1 VALAGKQPVPHKK
14 FSHKESD
21 KPAIFITGAT
31 HARELISTTLNYFEL
46 L

>member
-1 VALAGKQPVPHKK
+1 VAVSGKQPTPARKINHKV
-14 FSHKESD
+14 SD
-21 KPAIFITGAT
+21 KPAIFMTGAT